1 MDFFLYLLQTDSA
14 EIFFLGAK
22 APKVMTLAKELS
34 YNNVAPLI
42 TEPKNNNKLTNYCSE
57 KWY

>member
-42 TEPKNNNKLTNYCSE
+42 TEPKNNNNKQTNI
-57 KWY
+57 